1 MTLRTV
7 NGKWLIVDGKLAAD
21 ANCCCS
27 PPAPPCEGPCDE
39 EATCPEGCYCVD
51 GECSACLPC
60 EYAADCAELMPNA
73 ECCDGCCELGCTAS
87 ESREVEGI
95 PLTQP
100 NTAKGAEYGTFASG
114 CARTSAPNEFPFPLP
129 GNSTQLCPTDC
140 PEGFVEVASS
150 VRIYDPDGNI
160 LAEEPG
166 VCCPQAVFDDPCESN
181 PLP

>member
-1 MTLRTV
+1 VSIRLV
-7 NGKWLIVDGKLAAD
+7 DGKWLIVDGKLAAD
-21 ANCCCS
+21 ANCC
-27 PPAPPCEGPCDE
+27 
-39 EATCPEGCYCVD
+39 
-51 GECSACLPC
+51 CSACLPC

-95 PLTQP
+95 PLAQP

-114 CARTSAPNEFPFPLP
+114 CARVGAPNEFPFPLP
-129 GNSTQLCPTDC
+129 GNSTQFCSTDC
-140 PEGFVEVASS
+140 PEGFVEATTAI
-150 VRIYDPDGNI
+150 RIYDPDGNI